1 MDPSLAIAVDGVLA
15 GASPT
20 CPAMPRFAEP
30 VELEDM
36 AAYHARLRERILM
49 WWGACPPCEVYRHAN
64 HGPVTVRVGHV
75 VRTVDPVAATPPVPE
90 RGSVSVDTGS

>member
-15 GASPT
+15 G
-20 CPAMPRFAEP
+20 MPRFAEP
-30 VELEDM
+30 VTLEDM
-36 AAYHARLRERILM
+36 GAYYARLRVAICASTMAPLS
-49 WWGACPPCEVYRHAN
+49 AAPKLEVYRHAN